1 MKQKFHRRI
10 EVIILEIRGNINNVN
25 EIILIHKGRNVK
37 FNCFIKSFPYEPRLD
52 LKESKRVEIV
62 FNDLKE
68 VDNMIEMLTR
78 FRKECG
84 EYIGEW
90 KIKD

>member
-1 MKQKFHRRI
+1 M
-10 EVIILEIRGNINNVN
+10 EIRGNINNVN
-25 EIILIHKGRNVK
+25 EIILIHNGRNVK
-37 FNCFIKSFPYEPRLD
+37 FNCFIKPFPYEQRLD
-52 LKESKRVEIV
+52 LEESKRAEIV

-68 VDNMIEMLTR
+68 VDNMIEIFTR

-90 KIKD
+90 KIND

>member
-1 MKQKFHRRI
+1 M
-10 EVIILEIRGNINNVN
+10 EIRGNIDNVN
-25 EIILIHKGRNVK
+25 EIILIYKGRNVK
-37 FNCFIKSFPYEPRLD
+37 FNCFIKPFPYEPRLD
-52 LKESKRVEIV
+52 LEESKRVEIA

-68 VDNMIEMLTR
+68 VNNMIEMFTR

-90 KIKD
+90 KIND

>member
-1 MKQKFHRRI
+1 MKQKFRLRI
-10 EVIILEIRGNINNVN
+10 EVIILEIRGNTDNVN
-25 EIILIHKGRNVK
+25 EITLIHKGRNVK
-37 FNCFIKSFPYEPRLD
+37 FNCFIKPFPYEPRLD
-52 LKESKRVEIV
+52 LEEPKRVEIV

-68 VDNMIEMLTR
+68 VDNMIEMFTR

-90 KIKD
+90 KMND